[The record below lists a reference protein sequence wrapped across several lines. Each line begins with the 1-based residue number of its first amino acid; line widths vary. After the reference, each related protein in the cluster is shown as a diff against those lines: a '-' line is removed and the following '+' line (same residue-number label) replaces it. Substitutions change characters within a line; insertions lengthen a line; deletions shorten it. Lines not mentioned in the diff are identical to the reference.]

1 MTLDTK
7 FKKQLLVVVAAIIEK
22 INQQP
27 MDAKTTNEY
36 AAEVFINRKKFQSA
50 FRYLTGTGVQEY
62 KNSQR
67 MRIACQ
73 LLREEDKP
81 IKEIAIICGF
91 KSQRAFTTAF
101 KNAFGMTPLEY
112 QNHKY

>member
-7 FKKQLLVVVAAIIEK
+7 FKKHTLVVVAGIIEQ
-22 INQQP
+22 INQHP
-27 MDAKTTNEY
+27 MDTKTTTDY
-36 AAEVFINRKKFQSA
+36 AEAANINRKKFQA
-50 FRYLTGTGVQEY
+50 VFRYLTGTGVQEY
-62 KNSQR
+62 KHIQR
-67 MRIACQ
+67 MRLACQ

-81 IKEIAIICGF
+81 IKEIAIICGY

-112 QNHKY
+112 QHHKF

>member
-7 FKKQLLVVVAAIIEK
+7 FKKHLLVVVAAIIEK
-22 INQQP
+22 INQHP
-27 MDAKTTNEY
+27 MDAKTTEEY
-36 AAEVFINRKKFQSA
+36 AADANINRKRFQAA
-50 FRYLTGTGVQEY
+50 FRHLTGAGVQEY

-67 MRIACQ
+67 MRLACQ

-81 IKEIAIICGF
+81 IKEIATICGF
-91 KSQRAFTTAF
+91 KSQRAFTTSF
-101 KNAFGMTPLEY
+101 KNAFGLTPLQY